1 MKNDFLNT
9 TTLPSEPAANKRAV
23 MSAPIAPTASHSS
36 AASACQP
43 TMPRQE
49 ALEMLRTELGVERG
63 RIHQQFEQRRTNG
76 VETARNLAL
85 LMDHIIGEL
94 ARHAGLPHHDGQT
107 AGGEA
112 FCLCATG
119 GYGAGLLAPFS
130 DVDLLFL
137 TEAPPSDGL
146 IRAIEYVLYTLWDLG
161 LQVGH
166 ATRTIDSAMEMARTD
181 QTSCTTLLDIRP
193 LYGRND
199 LVLTLQGR
207 LEAHLKGPELERF
220 VLQAITQREDR
231 HRRFGETPYLV
242 EPHIKEGKGGLRDL
256 QVLNWIG
263 YAVLGNGLSVK
274 SNLQRAQGLAPACTL
289 LGLLTKREISRTHG
303 LWNFLWTVR
312 LNLHYITG
320 RNEERLTFDVQPI
333 IGARMRYGN
342 HGHQRGVERFMRHHF
357 LMARAVMRLTHVI
370 QPAIL
375 LHLRNQLQHRPPR
388 VETGPE
394 GFQRIDGCLS
404 LPNPLDLVRTPVTV
418 LRFLDCARQHQ
429 LALHPAA
436 IQQIIRFE
444 RHSASLRHN
453 EEASALFIR
462 LLCDPAAEAP
472 VAPMTAGHPAIRGT
486 DHDDDDEQSRIFW
499 LPLLNETGI
508 LSHLLPGWSRILGRT
523 QFDGYHIHT
532 VEAHTIES
540 VRILR
545 MIEQGRMADE
555 LPLAYRLARTMTQR
569 PLLYLATLLHDIG
582 KGRGGNHSEIGA
594 DIATTICQQLG
605 FSASDTDTVSW
616 LVLHHLLL
624 SRTAFSRDID
634 DPQTILDL
642 ADTIQ
647 SPKRLRLLLLLTI
660 ADIRA
665 VGPRAWNAWK
675 ATLLGRLYTRI
686 ADVLEGGLQAQED
699 DERVEHIRS
708 LVQQELKEE
717 GMSAPAITGFMKL
730 GRPGYWLG
738 FDTQSHLRH
747 ARLVSEHQASGRDDA
762 IIVDIEPLPTR
773 GITELTVFCKD
784 QPGLF
789 SRITGALA
797 LCGATIADARIHT
810 LNNGMVLDTFWFQ
823 DPHGEAF
830 MEPGHVERL
839 RDTIMQVMEGRINLD
854 ETLSAASF
862 PLPRRLE
869 ALPIPSRVLIDNDA
883 SENHSIVEVNGRDR
897 PALLHNITATLS
909 RLKLHISSAHVMT
922 YGLRAV
928 DVFYVTDATGH
939 KLATAEQ
946 EEALQ
951 TALLETLRHTEAE
964 IA

>member
-1 MKNDFLNT
+1 MQNDAT
-9 TTLPSEPAANKRAV
+9 GTLQNLPEPAANKRAV
-23 MSAPIAPTASHSS
+23 MSAPLTSLPPSHMSQ
-36 AASACQP
+36 AWQP
-43 TMPRQE
+43 VVPRQE
-49 ALEMLRTELGVERG
+49 ALEQLRTELGLQRERI
-63 RIHQQFEQRRTNG
+63 RQQFEKRETSG

-85 LMDHIIGEL
+85 LMDHVIAEL
-94 ARHAGLPHHDGQT
+94 ARHAGLPSAPQEDGT
-107 AGGEA
+107 GEA

-119 GYGAGLLAPFS
+119 GHGAGLLAPFS

-137 TEAPPSDGL
+137 TEAPPSANL
-146 IRAIEYVLYTLWDLG
+146 IKAIEYILYTLWDLG
-161 LQVGH
+161 LRVGH

-193 LYGRND
+193 LHGQKS
-199 LVLTLQGR
+199 LVLALQEK
-207 LEAHLKGPELERF
+207 LEAYLKGPALERF
-220 VLQAITQREDR
+220 VLQAITQREER
-231 HRRFGETPYLV
+231 HQRFGDTPYLV

-263 YAVLGNGLSVK
+263 YAVLGNGLSIK

-289 LGLLTKREISRTHG
+289 LGLLTQREISRTRS

-357 LMARAVMRLTHVI
+357 LMARAVMRLTHVF

-375 LHLRNQLQHRPPR
+375 LHLRNQLQQRPPR
-388 VETGPE
+388 VEPGPD

-404 LPNPLDLVRTPVTV
+404 FPNPLALVREPVTV
-418 LRFLDCARQHQ
+418 LRFLDCARRHQ

-436 IQQIIRFE
+436 IQHIIRFE
-444 RHSASLRHN
+444 RHSAFLRHDD
-453 EEASALFIR
+453 EASALFIR
-462 LLCDPAAEAP
+462 LLCEPAAELPAP
-472 VAPMTAGHPAIRGT
+472 GTATVP
-486 DHDDDDEQSRIFW
+486 EQYPEQWQDRLFW

-532 VEAHTIES
+532 VDAHTIEAI
-540 VRILR
+540 RILR
-545 MIEQGRMADE
+545 MIEQNRMADE

-569 PLLYLATLLHDIG
+569 PLLYLATLMHDIG

-594 DIATTICQQLG
+594 EIATHICQQLG
-605 FSASDTDTVSW
+605 LSASDTDTVSW

-647 SPKRLRLLLLLTI
+647 SPKRLRMLLLLSI

-675 ATLLGRLYTRI
+675 ATLLGRLYARI
-686 ADVLEGGLQAQED
+686 ADVLEGGLQARED
-699 DERVEHIRS
+699 DERVEHNKAFVR
-708 LVQQELKEE
+708 QELMDKD
-717 GMSAPAITGFMKL
+717 MAPADIASFMKL
-730 GRPGYWLG
+730 GSPGYWLS
-738 FDTQSHLRH
+738 FDPQSHVRH
-747 ARLVSEHQASGRDDA
+747 AGLISQHREDGRDNA
-762 IIVDIEPLPTR
+762 IIMDIVPLPSR

-784 QPGLF
+784 KPGLF

-810 LNNGMVLDTFWFQ
+810 LHNGMVLDTFWFQ
-823 DPHGEAF
+823 TPHGEAF
-830 MEPGHVERL
+830 LEPEHVERL
-839 RDTIMQVMEGRINLD
+839 RETIRQVMEGDVNLD

-862 PLPRRLE
+862 PLVRRLE

-897 PALLHNITATLS
+897 PALLYNITATLS
-909 RLKLHISSAHVMT
+909 RLKLHISSAHIMT

-928 DVFYVTDATGH
+928 DVFYVTDAEGH
-939 KLATAEQ
+939 KLATPEQ

-951 TALLETLRHTEAE
+951 TALLETLRHTEAD
-964 IA
+964 IS

>member
-1 MKNDFLNT
+1 M
-9 TTLPSEPAANKRAV
+9 PAPA
-23 MSAPIAPTASHSS
+23 SSIASSHK
-36 AASACQP
+36 AASSCHP
-43 TMPRQE
+43 TLSRQD
-49 ALEMLRTELGVERG
+49 ALERLRTELSLQRD
-63 RIHQQFEQRRTNG
+63 RIRQKFEQRETNG

-85 LMDHIIGEL
+85 LMDHVIEEL
-94 ARHAGLPHHDGQT
+94 ARYAGLPHGPRSTKD
-107 AGGEA
+107 GEA

-137 TEAPPSDGL
+137 TEDQPSEGL
-146 IRAIEYVLYTLWDLG
+146 VKAIEYVLYTLWDLG
-161 LQVGH
+161 LRVGH
-166 ATRTIDSAMEMARTD
+166 ATRTIASALEMAGTD

-193 LYGRND
+193 LYGQTS
-199 LVLTLQGR
+199 LVLTLQEKLKQH
-207 LEAHLKGPELERF
+207 LEGPALEQF
-220 VLQAITQREDR
+220 VLGAITQREER
-231 HRRFGETPYLV
+231 HRKFGETPYLV

-263 YAVLGNGLSVK
+263 HAVLGNGLPGHSRPK
-274 SNLQRAQGLAPACTL
+274 QDQGLAPACAL
-289 LGLLTKREISRTHG
+289 LGLLTRREISRTRS

-312 LNLHYITG
+312 LNLHYVTG
-320 RNEERLTFDVQPI
+320 RPEERLTFDVQPI

-357 LMARAVMRLTHVI
+357 LMARAVMRLTHVF

-375 LHLRNQLQHRPPR
+375 LHLRNQLLHRPPR
-388 VETGPE
+388 VETGPDS
-394 GFQRIDGCLS
+394 FQRVDGCLS
-404 LPNPLDLVRTPVTV
+404 LPNPLALVREPITV
-418 LRFLDCARQHQ
+418 FQFLDSARRHQ

-436 IQQIIRFE
+436 IQHIIRFE

-453 EEASALFIR
+453 AEASAFFIR
-462 LLCDPAAEAP
+462 LLCDPARLP
-472 VAPMTAGHPAIRGT
+472 PSPDTASTSPGMEEP
-486 DHDDDDEQSRIFW
+486 DRIFW

-523 QFDGYHIHT
+523 QFDGYHIHS
-532 VEAHTIES
+532 VDAHTIES
-540 VRILR
+540 VRVLR

-555 LPLAYRLARTMTQR
+555 LPLAYRLARTVTQR

-582 KGRGGNHSEIGA
+582 KGRGGDHSELGA
-594 DIATTICQQLG
+594 EIATRICQQLG
-605 FSASDTDTVSW
+605 LSASDTDTVSW

-624 SRTAFSRDID
+624 SRTAFGRDID

-647 SPKRLRLLLLLTI
+647 SPKRLRLLLLLSI

-699 DERVEHIRS
+699 DERVEHNRHI
-708 LVQQELKEE
+708 VQNALMDED
-717 GMSAPAITGFMKL
+717 MPAADIAYFMKL
-730 GRPGYWLG
+730 GRAGYWLS
-738 FDTQSHLRH
+738 FDEQSHIRH
-747 ARLVSEHQASGRDDA
+747 ARLVSQHLTGQRDDA
-762 IIVDIEPLPTR
+762 ITIDIAPLPNR

-810 LNNGMVLDTFWFQ
+810 LHNGMVLDTFWFQ
-823 DPHGEAF
+823 DPHGEVF
-830 MEPGHVERL
+830 MEPEHVERL
-839 RDTIMQVMEGRINLD
+839 RDTIMQVMEGTINLD

-862 PLPRRLE
+862 PLTRRLE

-909 RLKLHISSAHVMT
+909 RLKLHISSAHIMT

-928 DVFYVTDATGH
+928 DVFYVTDAEGH
-939 KLATAEQ
+939 KLTTPEQ
-946 EEALQ
+946 EDALQ
-951 TALLETLRHTEAE
+951 TALLETLRHTEAD
-964 IA
+964 IT

>member
-1 MKNDFLNT
+1 MKNDSPDILTN
-9 TTLPSEPAANKRAV
+9 PPEPAANKRAV
-23 MSAPIAPTASHSS
+23 MSAHLTSTAPSRPDLSGRHPAV
-36 AASACQP
+36 
-43 TMPRQE
+43 PRQD
-49 ALEMLRTELGVERG
+49 ALERLRTELGIQRETIR
-63 RIHQQFEQRRTNG
+63 QQFEQRETNG

-85 LMDHIIGEL
+85 LMDRIIEKL
-94 ARHAGLPHHDGQT
+94 ARYAGLPHTLQENDT
-107 AGGEA
+107 DEV

-137 TEAPPSDGL
+137 TAAAPSKDL
-146 IRAIEYVLYTLWDLG
+146 IEAIEYILYTLWDLG
-161 LQVGH
+161 LRVGH
-166 ATRTIDSAMEMARTD
+166 ATRTIESALEMARTD

-193 LYGRND
+193 LYGQKT
-199 LVLTLQGR
+199 LVLTLQEK
-207 LEAHLKGPELERF
+207 LETHLKGPALEQF

-231 HRRFGETPYLV
+231 HQRFGDTPYLV

-357 LMARAVMRLTHVI
+357 LMARAVMRLTHVF

-375 LHLRNQLQHRPPR
+375 LHLRNQLQQRPPR
-388 VETGPE
+388 VEPGPD

-404 LPNPLDLVRTPVTV
+404 LPNPLALVREPVTV
-418 LRFLDCARQHQ
+418 FHFLDCARRHQ

-444 RHSASLRHN
+444 RHSASLRHDG
-453 EEASALFIR
+453 EASALFIK
-462 LLCDPAAEAP
+462 LLCDPAAELPSPAAATP
-472 VAPMTAGHPAIRGT
+472 PAGDDR
-486 DHDDDDEQSRIFW
+486 DHRQDRIFW

-532 VEAHTIES
+532 VDAHTIEA
-540 VRILR
+540 VHILR
-545 MIEQGRMADE
+545 MVEQGRMADE

-594 DIATTICQQLG
+594 DIATQICQQLG
-605 FSASDTDTVSW
+605 LSASDTDTVSW

-647 SPKRLRLLLLLTI
+647 SPKRLRMLLLLSI

-699 DERVEHIRS
+699 DERVDHNKAFI
-708 LVQQELKEE
+708 QQALRDE
-717 GMSAPAITGFMKL
+717 GMPDADIIHFMKL

-738 FDTQSHLRH
+738 FDPQSHVRH
-747 ARLVSEHQASGRDDA
+747 AGLVCRHRAEGREDA
-762 IIVDIEPLPTR
+762 IIVDIAPLPDR

-789 SRITGALA
+789 SRITSALA
-797 LCGATIADARIHT
+797 LCGASIADARIHT
-810 LNNGMVLDTFWFQ
+810 LNNGMVLDTFWFH
-823 DPHGEAF
+823 DPYGQAF
-830 MEPGHVERL
+830 MEPEHLDRL
-839 RDTIMQVMEGRINLD
+839 HNTIVQVMEGTID
-854 ETLSAASF
+854 PKETLSAANF

-869 ALPIPSRVLIDNDA
+869 ALHIPSRVLIDSDA
-883 SENHSIVEVNGRDR
+883 SENYTIVEVNGRDR
-897 PALLHNITATLS
+897 PALLHNITTTLS
-909 RLKLHISSAHVMT
+909 RLKLHISSAHIMT

-928 DVFYVTDATGH
+928 DVFYVTNAEGH
-939 KLATAEQ
+939 KLTASAEDEVQ
-946 EEALQ
+946 A
-951 TALLETLRHTEAE
+951 ALLDTLHTMETDSD
-964 IA
+964 

>member
-1 MKNDFLNT
+1 MKNDFLNI
-9 TTLPSEPAANKRAV
+9 TTLPSESAANKRAV
-23 MSAPIAPTASHSS
+23 MSAPTAPAASHPR
-36 AASACQP
+36 AASSYQP
-43 TMPRQE
+43 AIPRQE
-49 ALEMLRTELGVERG
+49 ALEKLRTELGIQRG
-63 RIHQQFEQRRTNG
+63 RIHQQFEQRKTSG
-76 VETARNLAL
+76 VATARNLAL
-85 LMDHIIGEL
+85 LMDHIIEQL
-94 ARHAGLPHHDGQT
+94 ARHAGLPHPDQPS
-107 AGGEA
+107 AGGES

-137 TEAPPSDGL
+137 TDRPPSDTL
-146 IRAIEYVLYTLWDLG
+146 IQAIEYVLYTLWDLG
-161 LQVGH
+161 LRVGH
-166 ATRTIDSAMEMARTD
+166 ATRTIESAMEMARTD

-193 LYGRND
+193 LYGQNA
-199 LVLTLQGR
+199 LVLSLQEK
-207 LEAHLKGPELERF
+207 LEAHLKGPALERF
-220 VLQAITQREDR
+220 VLQAIAQREDR

-263 YAVLGNGLSVK
+263 YAVLGNGLSIK

-289 LGLLTKREISRTHG
+289 LGLLTKREISRTRS

-357 LMARAVMRLTHVI
+357 LMARAVMRLTHVF

-375 LHLRNQLQHRPPR
+375 LHLRNQLQQRPPR
-388 VETGPE
+388 VEPGPD
-394 GFQRIDGCLS
+394 GFQRIDGYLS
-404 LPNPLDLVRTPVTV
+404 LPNPLVLVREPITV
-418 LRFLDCARQHQ
+418 LRFLDCARRHQ

-444 RHSASLRHN
+444 RHSATLRHN
-453 EEASALFIR
+453 EEASSLFIK
-462 LLCDPAAEAP
+462 LLCEPASEVPPAVLP
-472 VAPMTAGHPAIRGT
+472 GQPAISEME
-486 DHDDDDEQSRIFW
+486 HEEDDEHSRIFW

-540 VRILR
+540 VRVLR
-545 MIEQGRMADE
+545 MIEQGRMTDE

-582 KGRGGNHSEIGA
+582 KGHGGDHSEIGA
-594 DIATTICQQLG
+594 DIATSICQQLG

-642 ADTIQ
+642 ADIIQ
-647 SPKRLRLLLLLTI
+647 SPKRLRMLLLLTI

-686 ADVLEGGLQAQED
+686 ADVLEGGLQARED
-699 DERVEHIRS
+699 DERVEHNKAF
-708 LVQQELKEE
+708 VQQALMDE
-717 GMSAPAITGFMKL
+717 GMASADIASFMKL
-730 GRPGYWLG
+730 GSPGYWLS
-738 FDTQSHLRH
+738 FDPQSHVRH
-747 ARLVSEHQASGRDDA
+747 AGLISRHRAGGRDDA
-762 IIVDIEPLPTR
+762 IIMDIVPLPSR

-784 QPGLF
+784 KPGLF

-810 LNNGMVLDTFWFQ
+810 LHNGMVLDTFWFQ
-823 DPHGEAF
+823 APHGEAF
-830 MEPGHVERL
+830 LEPEHVERL
-839 RDTIMQVMEGRINLD
+839 RETITQVMEGDVNLD

-862 PLPRRLE
+862 PLARRLE

-897 PALLHNITATLS
+897 PALLYNITATLS
-909 RLKLHISSAHVMT
+909 RLKLHISSAHIMT

-928 DVFYVTDATGH
+928 DVFYVTDSEGR
-939 KLATAEQ
+939 KLATPEQ

-951 TALLETLRHTEAE
+951 AALLETLRHTEAD
-964 IA
+964 IS